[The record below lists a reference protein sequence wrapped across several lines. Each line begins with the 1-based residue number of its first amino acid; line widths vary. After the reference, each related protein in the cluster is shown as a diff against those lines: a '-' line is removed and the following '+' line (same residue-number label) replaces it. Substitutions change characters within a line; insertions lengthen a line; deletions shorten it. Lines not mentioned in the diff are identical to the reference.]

1 MTIAWYD
8 PPAQNGISTP
18 CLLHDLDLKVTS
30 PGGEQ
35 VWGNSQ
41 GKAPGG
47 GGDGGGG
54 QPPTDDY
61 SGQWPP
67 FSMEASADRLNSNE
81 RVTMATP
88 EAGQYTISV
97 KVRGQRTSTAIYCHR
112 PHSGQMMMVMVMT
125 SILT

>member
-54 QPPTDDY
+54 GGQPPTDDY

-97 KVRGQRTSTAIYCHR
+97 KVRGLCSSTVIALI
-112 PHSGQMMMVMVMT
+112 SSQVMMVMVMT